1 MGVVNLPVRNTV
13 DRLGIRVTC
22 YELAIRDYVKQAG
35 GIWRPRQQLWELT
48 YGQILTLGL
57 EDRIVQVQ
65 NDLGAAE

>member
-35 GIWRPRQQLWELT
+35 GIWRPRQQLWELNLWPD
-48 YGQILTLGL
+48 I
-57 EDRIVQVQ
+57 DARARRP
-65 NDLGAAE
+65 DSSSAK